1 MDTAPPS
8 VAHVPGLGA
17 LPTLGTLRHAGGA
30 MIDHL
35 ALHGSLIG
43 VELQQEKLRLTKM
56 LQAAVVGL
64 ASVICLLIALGAF
77 LLLAVWDT
85 PYRLHAAAALVLVY
99 GLATLG
105 AWRAFQAGAL
115 KSQDAFAL
123 SRENLAADLR
133 LFRNPT

>member
-1 MDTAPPS
+1 MDKAPHA
-8 VAHVPGLGA
+8 VANGPGLGA
-17 LPTLGTLRHAGGA
+17 PPTLGTLWHAGGA

-35 ALHGSLIG
+35 ALHGSLLS

-64 ASVICLLIALGAF
+64 ASLICLLIALGTL

-85 PYRLHAAAALVLVY
+85 PYRLPAVVALVLLY

-115 KSQDAFAL
+115 KSHGAFAR

-133 LFRNPT
+133 SFRGPT